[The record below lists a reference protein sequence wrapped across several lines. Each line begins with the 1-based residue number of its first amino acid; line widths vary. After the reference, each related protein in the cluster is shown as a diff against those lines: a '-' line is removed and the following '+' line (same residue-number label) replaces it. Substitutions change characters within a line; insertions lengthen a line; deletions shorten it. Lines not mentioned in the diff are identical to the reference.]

1 MARDYA
7 KKKATDNRAPRRGGA
22 ARGNQPRETGW
33 SWFFSG
39 LFSGLFIA
47 FIVYLALDRPTMS
60 TSPAD
65 PEDAMAAEQ
74 SEDDREGFDFYQ
86 YLPTAEV
93 QVDVVP
99 VDDVSRSDETEDDSQ
114 QYLLQAGS
122 FQDQQEAEGRRANII
137 LLNLDA
143 RVVPGMVAG
152 NSWHRVQVG
161 PFTGREAAEE
171 ARQILSSN
179 NIDTIV
185 LKLR

>member
-7 KKKATDNRAPRRGGA
+7 KKRGTGKRSPSRSGGA
-22 ARGNQPRETGW
+22 ARGGGQRETGW

-39 LFSGLFIA
+39 LCTGLFLA
-47 FIVYLALDRPTMS
+47 FIVYLALERPPLN
-60 TSPAD
+60 SPAAD
-65 PEDAMAAEQ
+65 GEDGIVTE
-74 SEDDREGFDFYQ
+74 EGEETREGFDFYQ

-99 VDDVSRSDETEDDSQ
+99 VDVARTTESEDDSQ

-122 FQDQQEAEGRRANII
+122 FQDQQDAEGRRASII

-152 NSWHRVQVG
+152 KTWHRVQVG
-161 PFTGREAAEE
+161 PFSGRQAAEE

>member
-7 KKKATDNRAPRRGGA
+7 KKKGSDGRATRRGGA
-22 ARGNQPRETGW
+22 ARSSQQRETGW

-47 FIVYLALDRPTMS
+47 FIAYLALDRPTL
-60 TSPAD
+60 TPSPAD
-65 PEDAMAAEQ
+65 SDDTMAAEQ
-74 SEDDREGFDFYQ
+74 SEESREGFDFYQ

-99 VDDVSRSDETEDDSQ
+99 VDVTRSEEPEDDNQ

-122 FQDQQEAEGRRANII
+122 FQDQQDAEGRRANVI

-152 NSWHRVQVG
+152 NTWHRVQVG

>member
-7 KKKATDNRAPRRGGA
+7 KKKGTDNRASRRGAA

-47 FIVYLALDRPTMS
+47 FIAYLALDRPS
-60 TSPAD
+60 LAPSAAD
-65 PEDAMAAEQ
+65 TEDGVAAEQ
-74 SEDDREGFDFYQ
+74 SEEGREGFDFYQ

-99 VDDVSRSDETEDDSQ
+99 VDDVGRNAEPEDDNQ

-122 FQDQQEAEGRRANII
+122 FQDQQDAEGRRANII

-152 NSWHRVQVG
+152 NTWHRVQVG
-161 PFTGREAAEE
+161 PFSGRQAAEE